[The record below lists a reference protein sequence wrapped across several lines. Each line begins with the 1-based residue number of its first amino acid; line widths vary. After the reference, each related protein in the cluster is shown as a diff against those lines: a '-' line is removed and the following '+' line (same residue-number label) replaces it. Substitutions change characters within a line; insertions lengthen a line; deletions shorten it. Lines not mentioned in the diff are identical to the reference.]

1 MYDVI
6 IAGAGPAGCT
16 AAKILSE
23 KGHSVLLAEKFAIPR
38 YKSCSGQLIRK
49 SEELVKAYFGE
60 AVPDN
65 VMCTPVLSKGM
76 IFTNDTGKVYRFEQE
91 GKNLWRSLFDGWLA
105 KKAADSGAE
114 VRDKTSFISC
124 EMSDNSVNVT
134 LKGGKTYT
142 ESCAYLIDCEGAAS
156 NLRGRITGDVPKHIF
171 TYQTYNRGSIDLD
184 PHYFYAYLQPELSGY
199 DAWFNVK
206 DDYLVLGTASDNV
219 NDLSDF
225 YRRFTDHMKKH
236 HDLKITEH
244 VGEDRWIMPHIR
256 PSCQINCGTGRVLFA
271 GEAAGFLNPMGEG
284 ISSALES
291 GYCAALA
298 VSDNLGVP
306 ENLLDDYRERL
317 IPLLSYMQSQWRFT
331 ARISPRFECMK

>member
-65 VMCTPVLSKGM
+65 VMCAPVQSKGM

-91 GKNLWRSLFDGWLA
+91 GKNLWRSSFDGWLA
-105 KKAADSGAE
+105 EKAADSGAE
-114 VRDKTSFISC
+114 VRDKTSVISC
-124 EMSDNSVNVT
+124 EISDNSVNVT
-134 LKGGKTYT
+134 LKSGKTYT
-142 ESCAYLIDCEGAAS
+142 ESCAYLIDCEGEAS
-156 NLRGRITGDVPKHIF
+156 NLRGRITGEVPKHIF
-171 TYQTYNRGSIDLD
+171 TYQTYNHGSIDLD

-206 DDYLVLGTASDNV
+206 DDYLILGTASANV
-219 NDLSDF
+219 TDLPGF
-225 YRRFTDHMKKH
+225 YRRFTDYMKKH
-236 HDLKITEH
+236 HDLKITEQI
-244 VGEDRWIMPHIR
+244 GEDKWIMPHIR

-298 VSDNLGVP
+298 VSENFDVP
-306 ENLLDDYRERL
+306 ENLLDDYSERL
-317 IPLLSYMQSQWRFT
+317 KPLHSYMKSQWRFT
-331 ARISPRFECMK
+331 ARISPRFDFMK